1 MTGKIPGTGRRPD
14 GAAFIIAA
22 LLIGVG
28 AVLFWDAARLPQ
40 DGGYA
45 GVGPASMPRIVGS
58 GLILLG
64 ILTAITGYRD
74 GPRPVPPQRIGA
86 VAWIFAGL
94 LLQLLLLKP
103 LGFSIA
109 SALLFAC
116 TAAAFG
122 KRNLALTLPIGLI
135 FALAIYALFDGVLK
149 LNLPAGWIETTIFG
163 G

>member
-1 MTGKIPGTGRRPD
+1 MTGKTPGTGRRPD

-22 LLIGVG
+22 LLIGLG

-74 GPRPVPPQRIGA
+74 GPRHVPPQRIGA

-122 KRNLALTLPIGLI
+122 KRNLALTLPIGLA